1 MGADDY
7 MPKPFST
14 GELLARIHAVLRR
27 FRLSALASAA
37 HANGVYAFAGW
48 RLDVVRR
55 RLHAPTGALVYLR
68 GAEFDLL
75 VAFVEQ
81 PQHVF
86 TRSELLDLL
95 RGPGI
100 TPGRNVDVHVSR
112 LRHRI
117 EADPEQPDFI
127 RTVRGEGH
135 LLAASVTSNGR
146 PGWRDGAAA
155 SPRRSSL
162 TVVVAMLPTRAF
174 PQPYHRR
181 CRVGPFGGAIQIW
194 STEEISAA
202 PTGERVFYTSVRVH
216 QVPSRGSNPMR
227 NTQRAPCSTEVSA
240 GQTMLGRNAA
250 QLATIAFHLMPPTQ
264 PLKLLVHFPQAA
276 RGKCPAARSR
286 LLPSDGP
293 CARPSNDYV
302 HG

>member
-1 MGADDY
+1 MNGAQHILVVDDDAALCKLVSDFLTRNGYRVSVAHDGVAMKATMKASRIDLVILDIVMPGEDGLSLCRRLRVAGTTPIIMLTAVGTDIERIIGLEMGADDY

-55 RLHAPTGALVYLR
+55 RLHAPTGALVDLR
-68 GAEFDLL
+68 AAEFDLL

-117 EADPEQPDFI
+117 EDDPDQPDFI
-127 RTVRGEGH
+127 RTVRGEGYVF
-135 LLAASVTSNGR
+135 AASVTSNSR

-155 SPRRSSL
+155 SPRRS
-162 TVVVAMLPTRAF
+162 A
-174 PQPYHRR
+174 
-181 CRVGPFGGAIQIW
+181 
-194 STEEISAA
+194 
-202 PTGERVFYTSVRVH
+202 
-216 QVPSRGSNPMR
+216 
-227 NTQRAPCSTEVSA
+227 
-240 GQTMLGRNAA
+240 
-250 QLATIAFHLMPPTQ
+250 
-264 PLKLLVHFPQAA
+264 
-276 RGKCPAARSR
+276 
-286 LLPSDGP
+286 
-293 CARPSNDYV
+293 
-302 HG
+302 